1 MKVDV
6 AKHDQFLTAGSKN
19 FQQFRKF
26 RHELGVFQVCVF
38 CLFVFEAK
46 DSKRLIIVV
55 HLGITRF
62 KSLSAV
68 LLA

>member
-6 AKHDQFLTAGSKN
+6 AKQDQFLTRGGKI

-26 RHELGVFQVCVF
+26 RHELGVFQLIVF
-38 CLFVFEAK
+38 AGWGSVEAQDGK
-46 DSKRLIIVV
+46 SLISVV

-62 KSLSAV
+62 K
-68 LLA
+68 